1 MEGTQDSARRVA
13 TIEAAEWSVL
23 LQDDPDDA
31 DLRRRF
37 DAWHR
42 RSAINAG
49 AWAEIQGTA
58 GLATEALSAYAHEWQ
73 SAVAAKSQH
82 ARAAVGRSA
91 TGRRRWLVPAASV
104 ALAAVIAWA
113 AVPAVLLQLRADH
126 VTATA
131 ELRTIRLQD
140 GSEVTLAPDSAVA
153 VSFEP
158 GERRVRLLRG
168 EAFFA
173 VTPDKQRPFKV
184 AARSVQA
191 SVLGTSF
198 DVRLED
204 AAVTVAVREG
214 RVLVEATDDTTNRGE
229 TLQAGQVVR
238 VAGKGTFVRTTEE
251 PTMIA
256 AWRQGQLYMT
266 NRPLGDAVNEIR
278 RYFPGTIIVTDAAL
292 ETLPT
297 TGVFD
302 TADPEGALRGIAKA
316 QGARVRRLA
325 PWLLVLSGS

>member
-1 MEGTQDSARRVA
+1 MEGTKDSARRSA

-37 DAWHR
+37 EAWHR
-42 RSAINAG
+42 QSTINAG
-49 AWAEIQGTA
+49 AWAEMQGTA
-58 GLATEALSAYAHEWQ
+58 GLATQALSAYAHEWQ
-73 SAVAAKSQH
+73 SAVAAKSQ
-82 ARAAVGRSA
+82 RSSPA
-91 TGRRRWLVPAASV
+91 MGLRRWLVPAASV

-113 AVPAVLLQLRADH
+113 AVPAVVLQLRADH
-126 VTATA
+126 VTGTA

-140 GSEVTLAPDSAVA
+140 GSEVTLAPDSAVTVTFQA
-153 VSFEP
+153 
-158 GERRVRLLRG
+158 GERRVRLLQG

-173 VTPDKQRPFKV
+173 VTPDQQRPFRV

-214 RVLVEATDDTTNRGE
+214 RVLVEATDDTTNRSE

-238 VAGKGTFVRTTEE
+238 VAGKGTVVRTTEE

-278 RYFPGTIIVTDAAL
+278 RYFAGTIIVTDAAL